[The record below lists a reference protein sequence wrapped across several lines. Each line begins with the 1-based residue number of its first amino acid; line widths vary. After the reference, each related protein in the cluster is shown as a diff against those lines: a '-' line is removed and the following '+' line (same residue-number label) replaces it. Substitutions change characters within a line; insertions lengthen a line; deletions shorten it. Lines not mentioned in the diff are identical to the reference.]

1 MLRVRREYKQ
11 KKNTIEHKSSPDEK
25 NKALSNNFTVSSLS
39 KRTSCLCA
47 LLFLSSALLFWFDLE
62 VTLPNVTKWKED
74 PVNPSKQQM
83 YQTNNTDTKIVQRD
97 FETPT
102 GQASQADFVT
112 EWKEDPV
119 NPSKQQMYQT
129 NNTDTNNVQRDFE
142 TPTGKGS
149 QADLPPA
156 SVKHS
161 DIIMQNDEWMNAIV
175 VEEYKLIFFPM
186 PKVGS
191 SGWRLMFRRM
201 MGLVEGRSDSFVV
214 FLSEYSA

>member
-83 YQTNNTDTKIVQRD
+83 YQTNNTDT
-97 FETPT
+97 
-102 GQASQADFVT
+102 
-112 EWKEDPV
+112 
-119 NPSKQQMYQT
+119 
-129 NNTDTNNVQRDFE
+129 NNVQRDFE

-156 SVKHS
+156 TVKHS
-161 DIIMQNDEWMNAIV
+161 DIIMQNPEWVNAIV
-175 VEEYKLIFFPM
+175 VEEYKLIYFPM

-191 SGWRLMFRRM
+191 SGWKLMFRRM

>member
-83 YQTNNTDTKIVQRD
+83 YQTNNTDT
-97 FETPT
+97 
-102 GQASQADFVT
+102 
-112 EWKEDPV
+112 
-119 NPSKQQMYQT
+119 
-129 NNTDTNNVQRDFE
+129 NNVQRDFE

-149 QADLPPA
+149 QADLVTE
-156 SVKHS
+156 SKEHTDKQS
-161 DIIMQNDEWMNAIV
+161 KQQ
-175 VEEYKLIFFPM
+175 L
-186 PKVGS
+186 
-191 SGWRLMFRRM
+191 
-201 MGLVEGRSDSFVV
+201 
-214 FLSEYSA
+214 

>member
-1 MLRVRREYKQ
+1 MCKAKPPYKIMLRVRREYKQ
-11 KKNTIEHKSSPDEK
+11 KKNTIEDMSSPEK
-25 NKALSNNFTVSSLS
+25 IKKALSNNFTVSSLS
-39 KRTSCLCA
+39 ERKCCLCA
-47 LLFLSSALLFWFDLE
+47 LLFVSLSLLFWFDLE
-62 VTLPNVTKWKED
+62 VTLPN
-74 PVNPSKQQM
+74 
-83 YQTNNTDTKIVQRD
+83 
-97 FETPT
+97 
-102 GQASQADFVT
+102 VT

-129 NNTDTNNVQRDFE
+129 NNTDINNVQRDFE
-142 TPTGKGS
+142 TPTGKAS

-156 SVKHS
+156 TVKHS

>member
-129 NNTDTNNVQRDFE
+129 NNTDINNVQRDFE
-142 TPTGKGS
+142 TPTGKAS

-156 SVKHS
+156 TVKHS
-161 DIIMQNDEWMNAIV
+161 DIIMQNPEWVNAIV
-175 VEEYKLIFFPM
+175 VEEYKLIYFPM

-191 SGWRLMFRRM
+191 SGWKLMFRRM

>member
-156 SVKHS
+156 TVKHS

-175 VEEYKLIFFPM
+175 VEEYKLIYFPM